1 MRGKTTQPVINL
13 VVTCSNRKSV
23 PASPSLQ
30 ARNLRGRSFEMRRS
44 SWTKRLSDVGHAV
57 LPATE
62 VYQGDHWS
70 VVRSIGLLTPLGHV
84 NIWIASAGY
93 GLITPTSPIAP
104 YAATLSPRHL
114 DSVARDSNERR
125 EWWSG
130 LIERPLVADLT
141 VPRSL
146 RDVARKFKHSPLL
159 VASSSEYIDAMANDL
174 VAAREELEDP
184 ILLSV
189 LCRKGAAPP
198 ELRDVSITL
207 QASYSSV
214 LGGALT
220 SLNVRVLRWLIE
232 QSTAKLT
239 RHTVA
244 QLLAELAAQST
255 VQPIPKRAK
264 LTDAQV
270 KDQIHAALHV
280 TARISQSALLRV
292 VRNNGLAVEQRRF
305 ARIYNE
311 VMEEA
316 PHD

>member
-1 MRGKTTQPVINL
+1 M
-13 VVTCSNRKSV
+13 
-23 PASPSLQ
+23 
-30 ARNLRGRSFEMRRS
+30 
-44 SWTKRLSDVGHAV
+44 

-62 VYQGDHWS
+62 VYKGDHWS
-70 VVRSIGLLTPLGHV
+70 VVRSIGLLTPPGRV
-84 NIWIASAGY
+84 NVWIASAGY
-93 GLITPTSPIAP
+93 GLITPTSPIVP

-114 DSVARDSNERR
+114 DSVAQNSNERR

-130 LIERPLVADLT
+130 LIARPLVSDLT

-146 RDVARKFKHSPLL
+146 KDVARKFKNSPLV

-174 VAAREELEDP
+174 IAARQELEDP
-184 ILLSV
+184 ILLSI

-198 ELRDVSITL
+198 ELRDVSIAL

-220 SLNVRVLRWLIE
+220 SLNVRVLRWLVE
-232 QSTAKLT
+232 QGAAKLT
-239 RHTVA
+239 RHTIA
-244 QLLAELAAQST
+244 RLLAELAAQST

-264 LTDAQV
+264 LTDAEV
-270 KDQIHAALHV
+270 KRQIHKALHSATRV
-280 TARISQSALLRV
+280 SQSGLLRV
-292 VRNNGLAVEQRRF
+292 VRNNGLAVEQSRF

-316 PHD
+316 PRG